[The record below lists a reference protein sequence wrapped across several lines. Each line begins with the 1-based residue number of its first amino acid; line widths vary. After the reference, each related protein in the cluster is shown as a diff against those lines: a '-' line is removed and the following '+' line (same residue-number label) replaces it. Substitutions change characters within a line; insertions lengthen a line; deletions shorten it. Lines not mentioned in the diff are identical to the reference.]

1 MAFPLSVASNQLMKS
16 NVITTTIAQGWRSN
30 TGIRFAVSG
39 ILGNTIF
46 FGLDKLLLPII
57 LEMADGNSRN
67 VLFALRKSDAS
78 LKWIR
83 RNAESISFFVAY
95 LLDII
100 VQRKYGCTHSKFAIK
115 LFTCYN
121 LHQLN
126 TFIFILRGSV
136 VYSDFINALLVFG
149 LDTIKTRELYLSS
162 LATAYT
168 AYFTTLC
175 GSTILQAYL
184 LQHGVSKNAAFWGTI
199 AIGSLVNFAVLTTLD
214 ARAKS
219 KPTTNKI

>member
-100 VQRKYGCTHSKFAIK
+100 VQRKYGCTHSNPSLLLSFLLAIIYTSSTLSF
-115 LFTCYN
+115 LFYVVRLCI
-121 LHQLN
+121 Q
-126 TFIFILRGSV
+126 ILSMH
-136 VYSDFINALLVFG
+136 
-149 LDTIKTRELYLSS
+149 
-162 LATAYT
+162 
-168 AYFTTLC
+168 C
-175 GSTILQAYL
+175 
-184 LQHGVSKNAAFWGTI
+184 
-199 AIGSLVNFAVLTTLD
+199 
-214 ARAKS
+214 
-219 KPTTNKI
+219 

>member
-1 MAFPLSVASNQLMKS
+1 M
-16 NVITTTIAQGWRSN
+16 
-30 TGIRFAVSG
+30 
-39 ILGNTIF
+39 
-46 FGLDKLLLPII
+46 
-57 LEMADGNSRN
+57 
-67 VLFALRKSDAS
+67 
-78 LKWIR
+78 
-83 RNAESISFFVAY
+83 
-95 LLDII
+95 
-100 VQRKYGCTHSKFAIK
+100 
-115 LFTCYN
+115 
-121 LHQLN
+121 
-126 TFIFILRGSV
+126 
-136 VYSDFINALLVFG
+136 YSDFINALLVFG